1 MGILIDT
8 EDFKNQELYAKYY
21 IPFSSKVCGSEEK
34 LKGYIERYEKKYII
48 QLLGV
53 ELSKLFIADLVDQVP
68 QTDIYLAIYNS
79 IQEDLTTGSVSYSE
93 YCGCDRKILCT
104 NGMKSMML
112 GFVFFEYMRDQP
124 YSKDL
129 TGVNR
134 SKAENTTDREVLPNE
149 WGLYE
154 YYNESISDYQQT
166 QYYILLN
173 KEYYSLFNGI
183 KKRIAS
189 PF

>member
-34 LKGYIERYEKKYII
+34 LKGYIEQYEKKYLI
-48 QLLGV
+48 QLLGS

-68 QTDIYLAIYNS
+68 VDPIYLEIYNP
-79 IQEDLTTGSVSYSE
+79 IQEDLTKTNFSYSE
-93 YCGCDRKILCT
+93 YCGCQNDILCT
-104 NGMKSMML
+104 RGMKFMIM

-124 YSKDL
+124 FQKDL

-134 SKAENTTDREVLPNE
+134 GDAENAREVLPSE
-149 WGLYE
+149 WGLYQ
-154 YYNESISDYQQT
+154 YYNESISDYQQI

-173 KEYYSLFNGI
+173 KENYTLFNGM
-183 KKRIAS
+183 KKRTTS